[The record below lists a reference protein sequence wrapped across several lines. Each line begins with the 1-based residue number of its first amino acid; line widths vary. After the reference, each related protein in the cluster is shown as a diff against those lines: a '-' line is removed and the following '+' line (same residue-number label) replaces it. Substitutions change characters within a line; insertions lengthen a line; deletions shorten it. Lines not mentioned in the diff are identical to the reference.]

1 MATKRN
7 GTAPVAPVA
16 SVVAAAS
23 VVAVTPRLV
32 NRRLHVEA
40 VVRGAGGLRTAARVP
55 DRELAALLPR
65 SILAAGGDPA
75 PQLLETIAAILKR
88 TVVGR
93 RVKVWE
99 YGDQRYLAFLSWSSV
114 RFRVG
119 QANGAG
125 RGARPGSRTRR
136 AS

>member
-1 MATKRN
+1 METKRN
-7 GTAPVAPVA
+7 AEATAALVVKEA
-16 SVVAAAS
+16 SVE
-23 VVAVTPRLV
+23 AVTMRLV
-32 NRRLHVEA
+32 DRRLRVEA
-40 VVRGAGGLRTAARVP
+40 VVRGDGGARTAARVP

-93 RVKVWE
+93 RVRVWE
-99 YGDQRYLAFLSWSSV
+99 YGGQRYLAFLSWSSV

-119 QANGAG
+119 QVSGT
-125 RGARPGSRTRR
+125 RPWSRTRP